1 MRRIT
6 VRVPD
11 EVFLKLTVL
20 SALEKR
26 SKEELVVEAIKEYLE
41 KRKDE
46 IKLP

>member
-1 MRRIT
+1 VRRIT

-11 EVFLKLTVL
+11 ELFLKLTVL

-26 SKEELVVEAIKEYLE
+26 SKEELVVEAIEEYLE

>member
-11 EVFLKLTVL
+11 ELFLKLTVL

-26 SKEELVVEAIKEYLE
+26 SKEELVVEAIEEYLE

>member
-11 EVFLKLTVL
+11 ELFLKITVL
-20 SALEKR
+20 SALEKK
-26 SKEELVVEAIKEYLE
+26 SKEELVVEALREYIE
-41 KRKDE
+41 RHKDE

>member
-1 MRRIT
+1 MRRVT

-11 EVFLKLTVL
+11 EVYIKITVL
-20 SALEKR
+20 SALEKK
-26 SKEELVVEAIKEYLE
+26 SKEEIVIEAIKEYLE